1 MHSITLNQNWKIVR
15 VTLDPP
21 QKGPSRKC
29 NEPILALC
37 LWGFRR
43 MELLRGP
50 VQISS
55 KIKIIPRLV
64 TSTFQV
70 CTSDYVERMM
80 WQH

>member
-1 MHSITLNQNWKIVR
+1 MSLTSSLYDEGIIA
-15 VTLDPP
+15 
-21 QKGPSRKC
+21 G
-29 NEPILALC
+29 ILALC
-37 LWGFRR
+37 LWGFRKPL
-43 MELLRGP
+43 LLRGP